1 MPQYNITS
9 PDGRKLRITAPEGAT
24 QEQVLAYAQSNMAE
38 VFAPNEAPKNTMLQ
52 NIGNVAGR
60 TLRAGVTGLAT
71 PATMIADP
79 FAATLNYATGQNLP
93 LPSQRLQQAL
103 TDLGVA
109 SPQTPGQRIADSA
122 ATAISGAGGMI
133 GVGRAISRTAPN
145 AAMQTVR
152 PVAQE
157 IGAAL
162 SAAPISQAGAAMGS
176 AGAGQSAREAG
187 AGPGAEILA
196 NLVGGSLGGRAAG
209 AIANRLGAESRVT
222 PPRQMTSEDF
232 RNQSRQSYEAAR
244 QSGASITAPAA
255 TRFIDESGG
264 LGLQTEAGRIVQGA
278 DDPFTAVYGRMS
290 TLRNRPMSI
299 DEIDDID
306 KVLTR
311 RIDSFTELGRVKA
324 EGLPL
329 LRLRDEFRG
338 FVSNLKP
345 DDVTGGAEGFDALK
359 NARADWARSMR
370 VGEVERIMGR
380 QGMYPQDSTAV
391 QTGFRSLYQNRDK
404 MAGFSPDERAAIR
417 RAGSTAGPVMEAVKP
432 VSSRLFSI
440 ITGATGG
447 VPGYLSGLGVSA
459 AGRAAVDAIQ
469 MRRAQEAL
477 DIISRS
483 RPMEVFKHDP
493 QLLARMVGIAVGGN
507 Q

>member
-1 MPQYNITS
+1 MDVQL
-9 PDGRKLRITAPEGAT
+9 PDGRILKGVPEGTTRAQIMERLALTSAT
-24 QEQVLAYAQSNMAE
+24 A
-38 VFAPNEAPKNTMLQ
+38 EAPKNTMLQ

-79 FAATLNYATGQNLP
+79 LAASLNYATGQNLP
-93 LPSQRLQQAL
+93 LPSQRLQQTL

-109 SPQTPGQRIADSA
+109 SPQTPVQRIADSA
-122 ATAISGAGGMI
+122 ATALAGSGGMI
-133 GVGRAISRTAPN
+133 GLGRAISQTAPN
-145 AAMQTVR
+145 AALQTVR

-162 SAAPISQAGAAMGS
+162 SAAPISQAGAAVGS

-196 NLVGGSLGGRAAG
+196 NLAGGALGGRAAG
-209 AIANRLGAESRVT
+209 AIANRLGTENRVT
-222 PPRQMTSEDF
+222 PPRQMTAEDF

-290 TLRNRPMSI
+290 MLRNRPMSI

-324 EGLPL
+324 DGLPL

-359 NARADWARSMR
+359 NARADWARGMR

-404 MAGFSPDERAAIR
+404 MAGFSPEERAAIR
-417 RAGSTAGPVMEAVKP
+417 RAGSTAGPVLEAVKP
-432 VSSRLFSI
+432 MASRLLPI
-440 ITGATGG
+440 MTGATGG
-447 VPGYLSGLGVSA
+447 PAGYVAGLGASA

-477 DIISRS
+477 DVISRS
-483 RPMEVFKHDP
+483 RPMEVFKNDP